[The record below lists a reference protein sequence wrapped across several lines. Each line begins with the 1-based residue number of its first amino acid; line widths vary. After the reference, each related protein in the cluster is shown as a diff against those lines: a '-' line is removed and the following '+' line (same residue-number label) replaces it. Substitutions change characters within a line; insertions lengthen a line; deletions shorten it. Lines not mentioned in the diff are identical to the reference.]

1 MTLPIKSTPENKKL
15 VFNAIKAK
23 ILKHLEEL
31 EKKEGAE
38 LKKTFSELT
47 GLLIKG
53 GKGLPVGTIR
63 EWKGKKFIKIA
74 PGKWKPKYDSETRGA
89 KLAISALKK
98 KIEACEDEREMMRL
112 VLENRDRFSDKN
124 GNPLPFVQQ
133 LSDFISQTQEK
144 KAGKNTEE
152 KTQEKEQPEGSV
164 GNDGEEPPDDF
175 KGKTSEAISFLLKR
189 KEGEAKNALYH
200 KDIGYID
207 IVYGK
212 EGTAK
217 SDGYGLAKIA
227 KFHPEVLDNLQ
238 EIISSMT
245 IVGKTKNRIQLESK
259 KHKASIRLDW
269 NGESKKWLLTA
280 FEKESDVSDSRTDIA
295 GTDNS
300 RKNDTATPTN
310 IASISI
316 PQSGEK
322 SSNKTDKNAAT
333 NDYVDKINALIDK
346 GNAVFEKYDDDIK
359 DVKNWSK
366 EELIDY
372 ITTQYAGFI
381 SNELKFTHSP
391 AQIYERIENYKKK
404 YLNMDKADILF
415 DYFEIIG
422 DKQVQEGLQELK
434 EDLKGIEQAKTPED
448 FENFESIIQY
458 LKSNDW
464 FDHTLD
470 YQDNTNLTSHSEHR
484 PLEEVGEENLEVT
497 IHKNK
502 NVEKL
507 IEKLPKSYREK
518 IQQFIDKFAGR
529 TYIFCMESWTKIWKE
544 EMEEHNK
551 DRYKKFISN
560 RNKRIRSYQA
570 ELTDFKERFKKTPER
585 FYNKK
590 GDLKKEI
597 EEKENYLNEMVR
609 KNKITEKLLSGKN
622 SAPLSK
628 SIVWLQNYLS
638 KNGQKE
644 EGAIEALRKRLEKEG
659 R

>member
-1 MTLPIKSTPENKKL
+1 MTLLIKSTPENRKL
-15 VFNAIKAK
+15 IFNAIKAK

-74 PGKWKPKYDSETRGA
+74 PGKWRPKYDSETRGA

-98 KIEACEDEREMMRL
+98 KIELCEDEREMMVL

-133 LSDFISQTQEK
+133 LSEFISQTQEK

-152 KTQEKEQPEGSV
+152 KTKENEQPEGSG
-164 GNDGEEPPDDF
+164 GNDGGVSPDDF
-175 KGKTSEAISFLLKR
+175 NGKTSEAISFLLKR

-269 NGESKKWLLTA
+269 NGKSKKWLLTA

-310 IASISI
+310 IATTSI
-316 PQSGEK
+316 PQSSEK
-322 SSNKTDKNAAT
+322 SSNTTDKNAAT
-333 NDYVDKINALIDK
+333 NDYVGKINALIDK
-346 GNAVFEKYDDDIK
+346 GNAVLEKYDDDIK

-464 FDHTLD
+464 FDHALD
-470 YQDNTNLTSHSEHR
+470 HQDNTNLTSHSEHR

-507 IEKLPKSYREK
+507 IEKLPQSYREK

-551 DRYKKFISN
+551 ERYKKVISN

-570 ELTDFKERFKKTPER
+570 ELTDLKERLKKTPER
-585 FYNKK
+585 FSNKR

-638 KNGQKE
+638 KSEQKE
-644 EGAIEALRKRLEKEG
+644 ESAIEALRKRLEKEG

>member
-1 MTLPIKSTPENKKL
+1 MTLLIKSTPENRKL

-31 EKKEGAE
+31 EKEKNSEM
-38 LKKTFSELT
+38 KKTFSELT
-47 GLLIKG
+47 GLLLKG

-98 KIEACEDEREMMRL
+98 KIELCEDEREMMAL

-144 KAGKNTEE
+144 KVGKNTEE
-152 KTQEKEQPEGSV
+152 KTQENEQPEGSG
-164 GNDGEEPPDDF
+164 GNDGGVSPDDF
-175 KGKTSEAISFLLKR
+175 NGKTSEAISFLLKR

-310 IASISI
+310 IATTSI
-316 PQSGEK
+316 PQSSEK

-333 NDYVDKINALIDK
+333 NDYVGKINALIDK
-346 GNAVFEKYDDDIK
+346 GNAVLEKYDDDIK

-464 FDHTLD
+464 FDHALD
-470 YQDNTNLTSHSEHR
+470 HQDNTNLTSHSEHR

-497 IHKNK
+497 IHKNR

-507 IEKLPKSYREK
+507 IEKLPQSYREK

-551 DRYKKFISN
+551 ERYKKVISN

-570 ELTDFKERFKKTPER
+570 ELTDLKERLKKTPER
-585 FYNKK
+585 FSNKR
-590 GDLKKEI
+590 GNLKKEI

-638 KNGQKE
+638 KSEQKE
-644 EGAIEALRKRLEKEG
+644 ESAIEALRKRLEKE
-659 R
+659 RR

>member
-1 MTLPIKSTPENKKL
+1 MTLPIKSTPENRKL
-15 VFNAIKAK
+15 IFNAIKAK

-47 GLLIKG
+47 GLLLKG

-74 PGKWKPKYDSETRGA
+74 PGKWRPKYDSETRGA

-98 KIEACEDEREMMRL
+98 KIELCEDEREMMAL

-133 LSDFISQTQEK
+133 LSDFISQAQEK
-144 KAGKNTEE
+144 NAGKNTEE
-152 KTQEKEQPEGSV
+152 KTKENEQPEGSG
-164 GNDGEEPPDDF
+164 GNDGEELPDDF
-175 KGKTSEAISFLLKR
+175 KGKTSEAISFLLKQ

-238 EIISSMT
+238 EIISSMM

-269 NGESKKWLLTA
+269 NGKSKKWLLTA

-310 IASISI
+310 IATTSI
-316 PQSGEK
+316 PQSSEK

-333 NDYVDKINALIDK
+333 DDYVGKINALIDK
-346 GNAVFEKYDDDIK
+346 GNAVLEKYDDDIK

-464 FDHTLD
+464 FDHALD
-470 YQDNTNLTSHSEHR
+470 HQDNTNLTSHSEHR

-507 IEKLPKSYREK
+507 IEKLPQSYREK

-551 DRYKKFISN
+551 ERYKKVISN
-560 RNKRIRSYQA
+560 RSKRIRSYQA
-570 ELTDFKERFKKTPER
+570 ELTDLKERLKKTPER
-585 FYNKK
+585 FSNKR

-638 KNGQKE
+638 KSEQKKE
-644 EGAIEALRKRLEKEG
+644 SVIEALRKRLEKEG